1 MAESAGD
8 LTFAFGADFSAFTRE
23 VDSAGAKLD
32 ALSRAAAGLAPTSGR
47 GPLQLGGGL
56 RQAASALAG
65 DDDQTR
71 RTLTR
76 LADQLALVQTT
87 GAAHDAIVERMKI
100 ETEQAKLGTDAT
112 LAQKQAVVSLV
123 GQIDAAKASQKALAT
138 EQAAVND
145 AWSFG
150 ADAISR
156 GLEGLILR
164 GQRLQDVARSLLLSF
179 AQQGLQGALTGGG
192 SFAGLFGT
200 AGQGGRTGGLFG
212 ALQGLFSGGLSGL
225 AGSGT
230 GGIDAAFAGLYADG
244 GTIGA
249 GRWGIVGER
258 GAEVVAGP
266 ATVMPWSKLPGGG
279 AAAGAAPHQTITF
292 NVTTP
297 DAPSFARSETQI
309 AAVLARAAG
318 RGQRNG

>member
-8 LTFAFGADFSAFTRE
+8 LTFAFGADFSGFTRE
-23 VDSAGAKLD
+23 VESAGAKLD
-32 ALSRAAAGLAPTSGR
+32 ALSKAAAGLGSTSGR
-47 GPLQLGGGL
+47 APLQIGGFG
-56 RQAASALAG
+56 QAANALAG
-65 DDDQTR
+65 DDDQAR
-71 RTLTR
+71 RTLSR

-87 GAAHDAIVERMKI
+87 GAAHDAIAERIKI
-100 ETEQAKLGTDAT
+100 ETEQTKLGTDAT
-112 LAQKQAVVSLV
+112 LAQKQAVVALV

-138 EQAAVND
+138 QQAAVND

-150 ADAISR
+150 ADAFSR
-156 GLEGLILR
+156 GLEGVILR
-164 GQRLQDVARSLLLSF
+164 GQRLQDVARSLLTSF
-179 AQQGLQGALTGGG
+179 AQQGLEGALTGGG

-200 AGQGGRTGGLFG
+200 AGQGGKTGGLFG
-212 ALQGLFSGGLSGL
+212 ALQGLFSGGLSSST
-225 AGSGT
+225 AS
-230 GGIDAAFAGLYADG
+230 IDAAFSGLYADG

-266 ATVMPWSKLPGGG
+266 ATVMPWGKLPKGG
-279 AAAGAAPHQTITF
+279 AAAGQAAQQTITF

-309 AAVLARAAG
+309 AAVLARAVG